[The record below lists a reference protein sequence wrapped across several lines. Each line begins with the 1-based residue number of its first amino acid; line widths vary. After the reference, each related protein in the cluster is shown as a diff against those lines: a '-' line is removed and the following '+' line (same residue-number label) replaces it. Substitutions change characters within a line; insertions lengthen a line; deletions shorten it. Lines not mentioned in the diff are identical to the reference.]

1 MASMITNHY
10 PSEDQFLPTRQ
21 SLLSRLKDWDDQES
35 WYDFFQKYWRFI
47 YAVAI
52 RSGLNDSDAQE
63 VVSKTVIA
71 VSRQMPNF
79 NYDPSKG
86 TFKGFLSKTAR
97 FCILDQQRENRQ
109 AAKRRA
115 DLPPATS
122 GTDPID
128 TLIDPATVTPP
139 NWDEEWEW
147 NLLQVAIQNVKA
159 RIKPK
164 HFQIYDW
171 YVLKDMPSTEVASK
185 LGITIGQVFLVK
197 HRITELLA
205 KEIQRLRHQYD
216 TGTESSSAAGTS
228 DPP

>member
-1 MASMITNHY
+1 MASVITNHY
-10 PSEDQFLPTRQ
+10 PSEDQVLPTRR

-35 WYDFFQKYWRFI
+35 WYDFFEKYWRFI

-52 RSGLNDSDAQE
+52 RSGLNDSDAQD
-63 VVSKTVIA
+63 VVSKTIIA

-79 NYDPSKG
+79 KYDPAKG

-115 DLPPATS
+115 DLQPGTS
-122 GTDPID
+122 GIDPIENM
-128 TLIDPATVTPP
+128 IDPATLNPP

-171 YVLKDMPSTEVASK
+171 YVLKDMPSTEVATK
-185 LGITIGQVFLVK
+185 LGITVGQVFLVK
-197 HRITELLA
+197 YRLTELLS
-205 KEIQRLRHQYD
+205 KEIQKLKHQYD
-216 TGTESSSAAGTS
+216 PPTGFPGKAAAPVPT
-228 DPP
+228 